1 MTETTT
7 DCRSFDGVTVGLID
21 TIINC
26 SRLLKHRDQMAPA
39 VQEALADLRHD
50 EDVERLLGG
59 ADMDIRDRMR
69 AEIKALRE
77 NSKSKYPLV
86 HANLKV
92 PGAVTQYDDE
102 VFIWRT
108 LDGEMRNAKSL
119 KLAFAHLAS
128 HLRIRGVL

>member
-1 MTETTT
+1 MTTAT
-7 DCRSFDGVTVGLID
+7 TVGLIH
-21 TIINC
+21 TIMNSCRIINE
-26 SRLLKHRDQMAPA
+26 STRDLLDDD
-39 VQEALADLRHD
+39 VQNALADMRHD
-50 EDVERLLGG
+50 PDVERLLGG
-59 ADMDIRDRMR
+59 AGLDIRDRMR

-108 LDGEMRNAKSL
+108 LEGDMRVAKSL
-119 KLAFAHLAS
+119 KMAFAHLAS